1 MATVSTAFNIAKGA
15 LDADQAALN
24 IIANNTAN
32 VNTPG
37 YTQERPVWIES
48 DSTSLS
54 GASYGTG
61 VQMTG
66 PQSQRDRVLEQAMRQ
81 QTQDESAS
89 GARLSALDQMQ
100 ALFSGATSADSS
112 AGAGSGIGSDLSNF
126 FNSLSGLEGNP
137 ADIASR
143 QNVLSAAT
151 NLAQDLNGAT
161 AQLGIQQAALDG
173 ESGSVVQQA
182 NTLLQNIAQL
192 NLQIESS
199 SPNGDAGTL
208 EDQRQQDLTSLA
220 QLIGIR
226 TVPTENNGLT
236 VTTMDGSLLVSQ
248 GQACTIG
255 SGQQGGVSHY
265 FDSQGA
271 DITADLTSGG
281 GQLGGILTARDQDIP
296 QVQSALD
303 TLAYSVATQMNTLN
317 GQGADLNGNAGGAI
331 FSLPAGATAAHPAG
345 SAAQIAVVMTD
356 PTQIAAARAG
366 AGPLDNSNAMAMANQ
381 QNAGIVQGLSPTA
394 WFSDLVTS
402 LGSLTSQVSTENTA
416 QQAGLKQLNDQIGAI
431 SGVNLNDEAAALEQ
445 LEQAYQAASKLF
457 TILDQV
463 MTAALNL
470 GVSTAYS

>member
-37 YTQERPVWIES
+37 YTQQRPVWVES

-66 PQSQRDRVLEQAMRQ
+66 PQSQRDRVLLQALRQ

-89 GARLSALDQMQ
+89 AARLNALNQIQ
-100 ALFSGATSADSS
+100 ALFAGATSADSAAS
-112 AGAGSGIGSDLSNF
+112 SGIGRDLSGF
-126 FNSLSGLEGNP
+126 FSSLSSLEGNP
-137 ADIASR
+137 ADVASR

-151 NLAQDLNGAT
+151 SLAQDLNGAA
-161 AQLGIQQAALDG
+161 AQLETQRRALDG
-173 ESGSVVQQA
+173 ETGSAIEQA
-182 NTLLQNIAQL
+182 NTLLKNLAQL
-192 NLQIESS
+192 NLQIQST
-199 SPNGDAGTL
+199 SPNQDAGTL
-208 EDQRQQDLTSLA
+208 EDQRQQDLTQLA

-226 TVPTENNGLT
+226 TVTTENNGLT

-248 GQACTIG
+248 GQVHSII
-255 SGQQGGVSHY
+255 SGQSGGVTHY

-271 DITADLTSGG
+271 DITSDLSTGG
-281 GQLGGILTARDQDIP
+281 GQLGGLLAARDQDIP
-296 QVQSALD
+296 QVEGALD
-303 TLAYSVATQMNTLN
+303 VLAYSLATQMNQLN
-317 GQGADLNGNAGGAI
+317 EQGSDLNGNRGGAI
-331 FSLPAGATAAHPAG
+331 FSLPAGVSAANPAG
-345 SAAQIAVVMTD
+345 SAAQIVVVMTD
-356 PTQIAAARAG
+356 PIQIAAAALG
-366 AGPLDNSNAMAMANQ
+366 GGSLDNANAIVMAKQ
-381 QNAGIVQGLSPTA
+381 QNAGIINGISPTA
-394 WFSDLVTS
+394 WFSDIVTS
-402 LGSLTSQVSTENTA
+402 LGSLTSEVSTDNTA
-416 QQAGLKQLNDQIGAI
+416 QQAGLTQLNDQIGAI

-470 GVSTAYS
+470 GVTTSYS